1 MKAKLL
7 GMAMALVTVFG
18 STALAA
24 RSVCGSGCCPFC
36 K

>member
-1 MKAKLL
+1 MKTRIL
-7 GMAMALVTVFG
+7 GMAMAIIALFG

-24 RSVCGSGCCPFC
+24 ISVCGSGCWPLC